1 MKSAPGLRGLYP
13 RPERRDF
20 TPLSVKSE
28 SDSTV
33 SLKKAL
39 VGRNFIRRRRSE
51 SIHEKARLSAVMHTR
66 SGPRNRRARM
76 RAIVSNPTGEEHLL
90 GRDAIGLAL
99 LATADSI

>member
-1 MKSAPGLRGLYP
+1 
-13 RPERRDF
+13 
-20 TPLSVKSE
+20 
-28 SDSTV
+28 
-33 SLKKAL
+33 
-39 VGRNFIRRRRSE
+39 
-51 SIHEKARLSAVMHTR
+51 MHTR